1 MTRREL
7 HTFIS
12 GKRAEYGL
20 TAADIPV
27 EPTELAA
34 CHGRTL
40 VVEYAPF
47 VSRKLR
53 GMMCKG
59 PVSLIM
65 LNARHGPEER
75 RFGLAH
81 ELVHFWC
88 DEEDRALYTGPL
100 SRSPE
105 TAFREWRANEG
116 AAELLVPREV
126 FVPLAAGQAVDAHK
140 GQSDALS
147 RDAPWLT
154 ASAALFGVTEAVI
167 RYRLRALGRDIEEV
181 AAAR

>member
-27 EPTELAA
+27 EPMDMAA
-34 CHGRTL
+34 RHGRAL
-40 VVEYAPF
+40 VVEYVPF
-47 VSRKLR
+47 ASRKLR

-59 PVSLIM
+59 PVSLIT

-126 FVPLAAGQAVDAHK
+126 FVPLAAGQAADVHRGHAA
-140 GQSDALS
+140 ALL

-154 ASAALFGVTEAVI
+154 AAAALFGVTDAVV
-167 RYRLRALGRDIEEV
+167 RYRLSALRREIEASIV
-181 AAAR
+181 S